1 MELLLLQLHRTLVH
15 LRVFGLRTES
25 LSILQ
30 PEDPL
35 IKGEWL
41 GGLEVFDEYRNCYC
55 NTILMMVLHL

>member
-1 MELLLLQLHRTLVH
+1 MELLVLQLHRTLVH
-15 LRVFGLRTES
+15 LRVSGLRTES

-41 GGLEVFDEYRNCYC
+41 GGLEVFDEHRNACC
-55 NTILMMVLHL
+55 RIILMVILRL